1 LVLITGPKA
10 SARAPTLKW
19 RGDLLDSYLVKTL
32 QRTPLRVYAAL
43 SGASFALAAAVVALA
58 QPSVGDYLA
67 RNASNPDNAAPA
79 LDALI
84 HGHLGRMP
92 SVQPVMGPVSLILRA
107 PFAALGHAIGGA
119 TLEYR
124 LGAFACVWALAAL
137 ALVIAVRVRQRDG
150 GLLAPAAIVLVAIA
164 NPLVLSALDLG
175 HPEELLAGALCVAA
189 VLAADRDRAILTG
202 VLLGLAAA
210 TKPWAALAAVPAL
223 LVLRSGRGRAL
234 LAAGGLA
241 AALVAPLA
249 LADPHHLIAGSRKL
263 AHTVRVYPWS
273 AWWPFANEHAG
284 GVARAWV
291 MPWGLTRSAGQLVTG
306 AVALGA
312 GVAILRGRIRRI
324 AAPAALALLAGLLL
338 SRCLLDP
345 QNLGYYAAPAGAALL
360 AWETSRRRGLPVV
373 TILACLAG
381 WATLLHP
388 VANPTLACALYL
400 AWSLPLAGFLMA
412 GPWRAYAKRPSRY
425 SRYLKSSSYPSAR

>member
-1 LVLITGPKA
+1 
-10 SARAPTLKW
+10 
-19 RGDLLDSYLVKTL
+19 VKTL
-32 QRTPLRVYAAL
+32 LRTPLRIYAAL
-43 SGASFALAAAVVALA
+43 AGASLGIAAAVIALA

-67 RNASNPDNAAPA
+67 RNTSNPDNAAPA
-79 LDALI
+79 IDALI
-84 HGHLGRMP
+84 HGRLGRVP
-92 SVQPVMGPVSLILRA
+92 SVQPVMGPVSLLLRA
-107 PFAALGHAIGGA
+107 PFAAAGHAIGGP
-119 TLEYR
+119 TLEYQ
-124 LGAFACVWALAAL
+124 LGALACLWVLAAL
-137 ALVIAVRVRQRDG
+137 ALVIALRTHRRDG
-150 GLLAPAAIVLVAIA
+150 GLLAPAAIVLVMVA
-164 NPLVLSALDLG
+164 NPLALSALDLG

-202 VLLGLAAA
+202 VLLGLATA

-223 LVLRSGRGRAL
+223 LALRTGRGRAL

-263 AHTVRVYPWS
+263 AHSMRVYPWS
-273 AWWPFANEHAG
+273 AWWPVSLEHAG
-284 GVARAWV
+284 PARAWV

-312 GVAILRGRIRRI
+312 GIAILHGRARRI
-324 AAPAALALLAGLLL
+324 DTQSALALLAALLL

-345 QNLGYYAAPAGAALL
+345 QNLGYYAAPAVAALL
-360 AWETSRRRGLPVV
+360 AWEVSRRGLPVV

-388 VANPTLACALYL
+388 VASPALACALLYL
-400 AWSLPLAGFLMA
+400 AWSVPLA
-412 GPWRAYAKRPSRY
+412 AYLLSRV
-425 SRYLKSSSYPSAR
+425 ARNR